1 MTVMQPE
8 IDKLKEDFN
17 EITNSTAEE
26 NPIDF
31 CAYLHLLEVNRM
43 DQLMS
48 YIELHTNVSHKPTWS
63 EIKNYLDDL
72 ESKNAQLA

>member
-8 IDKLKEDFN
+8 IDKLKEDFT

-48 YIELHTNVSHKPTWS
+48 YIEVHKNISHKPSWS

-72 ESKNAQLA
+72 EAQDSPLA